1 MDALKYYLSSL
12 ADLAMPRC
20 CMVCGRQLGT
30 RENHLCIYCSADFPF
45 TRFWT
50 SRQNAMADR
59 LNAIISRD
67 MTEGTVGSAYERYS
81 SAAALFFY
89 HGDAGYKKIPQGLK
103 YRKQV
108 GAGRYFARLLAAKLF
123 SASWFS
129 DVDIVVP
136 VPLHWK
142 RRWERGYNQA
152 EVIAAELARVKGCTL
167 QTGLL
172 RRGKYTVSQTRLGI
186 EEKRKNV
193 SGAFGIVPEVASRY
207 YPSHILLA
215 DDVFTTGATMAA
227 CHHALRGYYGTGTR
241 ISAATLGFVD
251 SG

>member
-1 MDALKYYLSSL
+1 
-12 ADLAMPRC
+12 
-20 CMVCGRQLGT
+20 
-30 RENHLCIYCSADFPF
+30 
-45 TRFWT
+45 
-50 SRQNAMADR
+50 MADR

-67 MTEGTVGSAYERYS
+67 MTEGTIGSAYERYS

-108 GAGRYFARLLAAKLF
+108 GAGRYFARLLAVKLF

-152 EVIAAELARVKGCTL
+152 EVIARGIAGRIHADLCTGIL
-167 QTGLL
+167 FRS
-172 RRGKYTVSQTRLGI
+172 RRTATQTRLDIKGKEDNVRSAFAARKSIPPGI
-186 EEKRKNV
+186 R
-193 SGAFGIVPEVASRY
+193 
-207 YPSHILLA
+207 HILLV
-215 DDVFTTGATMAA
+215 DDVFTTGATLYA
-227 CHHALRGYYGTGTR
+227 CWQAVRTVSRDTR
-241 ISAATLGFVD
+241 ISIATLALV
-251 SG
+251 SN

>member
-1 MDALKYYLSSL
+1 
-12 ADLAMPRC
+12 
-20 CMVCGRQLGT
+20 
-30 RENHLCIYCSADFPF
+30 
-45 TRFWT
+45 
-50 SRQNAMADR
+50 MADR

-108 GAGRYFARLLAAKLF
+108 WAGRYFARLLAVKLF

-152 EVIAAELARVKGCTL
+152 EIIAGEIGRL
-167 QTGLL
+167 TGLPVYRQL
-172 RRGKYTVSQTRLGI
+172 LVRCIPTRPQKELNDR
-186 EEKRKNV
+186 ERKNNLKK
-193 SGAFGIVPEVASRY
+193 AFKVTGNKVQLD
-207 YPSHILLA
+207 HILLV
-215 DDVFTTGATMAA
+215 DDIYTTGSTMDGAA
-227 CHHALRGYYGTGTR
+227 EALRKAGVSHIYALSVTIGRGY
-241 ISAATLGFVD
+241 
-251 SG
+251 